1 MVASIGPAA
10 TGMAMNLSKRAYE
23 KVNSMWAPTA
33 NRTSH
38 SNPHS
43 AQGSD
48 SSDLSSS
55 RVSYA
60 HHPSKSRLN
69 PSNYSGYGGSMSDA
83 EITRRRMGVQMST
96 HGNGASHGRMDEQP
110 VGPNLGT
117 MLRPPFRRFT
127 QGGGLVFGRPLAECV
142 RDTKPLVVVGGHED
156 AVEAR
161 YIPALVL
168 RCVQHLE
175 KWGLP
180 EEGLFRISGRTSHIN
195 KLRMEFS
202 SGMLVFDSPTPVL
215 NIFRCGLRLARMWSW
230 RFGSTRCRLGSQ
242 GLPARACVLM
252 SVISNDVL

>member
-1 MVASIGPAA
+1 MVASIGPAATAA

-23 KVNSMWAPTA
+23 KVNSMWTPTA
-33 NRTSH
+33 SRTSH

-48 SSDLSSS
+48 SSDPSSS
-55 RVSYA
+55 RVSHA
-60 HHPSKSRLN
+60 HHPSRARMN
-69 PSNYSGYGGSMSDA
+69 YSNYSGYGGSMSDV
-83 EITRRRMGVQMST
+83 ETTRRRMGMQMNT
-96 HGNGASHGRMDEQP
+96 HGHGRMNEQP

-117 MLRPPFRRFT
+117 MLRPPFRMFA

-142 RDTKPLVVVGGHED
+142 RATKPLVVVGGHED

-161 YIPALVL
+161 FIPALVL

-175 KWGLP
+175 RWGLS

-202 SGMLVFDSPTPVL
+202 SGMFISIP
-215 NIFRCGLRLARMWSW
+215 RRLS
-230 RFGSTRCRLGSQ
+230 
-242 GLPARACVLM
+242 
-252 SVISNDVL
+252 

>member
-10 TGMAMNLSKRAYE
+10 TAATGIAMNLSRRAYE
-23 KVNSMWAPTA
+23 KVNSMWIPTA

-48 SSDLSSS
+48 ASDLSSRLS
-55 RVSYA
+55 HA
-60 HHPSKSRLN
+60 HHPSKTRLN
-69 PSNYSGYGGSMSDA
+69 HSGYGGSMSDA
-83 EITRRRMGVQMST
+83 ETTRRRMGMQMST
-96 HGNGASHGRMDEQP
+96 YGNGASHGRMDEQP

-161 YIPALVL
+161 LIPALVL

-175 KWGLP
+175 KWGLS

-202 SGMLVFDSPTPVL
+202 SGMFISIARRLSLIFAGADYDLQGCGPGDLDPHAVASVL
-215 NIFRCGLRLARMWSW
+215 KAFLRE
-230 RFGSTRCRLGSQ
+230 
-242 GLPARACVLM
+242 RASSCL
-252 SVISNDVL
+252 